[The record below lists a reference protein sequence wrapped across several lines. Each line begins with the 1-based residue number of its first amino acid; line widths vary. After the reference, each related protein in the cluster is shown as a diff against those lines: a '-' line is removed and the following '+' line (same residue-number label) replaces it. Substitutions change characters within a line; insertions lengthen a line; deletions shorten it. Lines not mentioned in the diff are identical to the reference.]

1 MRVYRNLYLAWLALT
16 LNALAPVFA
25 YAHIHV
31 DANGRIT
38 ETCAADEPGDSAVQ
52 HHHWH
57 DNDVRH
63 RHSDDA
69 DAQDT
74 DAQHHDSQSGKG
86 TTPHCPYC
94 PGFAAGAP
102 LAYVGVGSTPPSDE
116 SASPIR
122 PSHTVASGR
131 SSVRIAQPRAP
142 PSFS

>member
-31 DANGRIT
+31 AANGKII
-38 ETCAADEPGDSAVQ
+38 ESCAADEPGDSAVQ
-52 HHHWH
+52 HHHGH
-57 DNDVRH
+57 DNDVQH
-63 RHSDDA
+63 HHSDDA
-69 DAQDT
+69 G
-74 DAQHHDSQSGKG
+74 AQHHDSQSGRG

-102 LAYVGVGSTPPSDE
+102 LAYAGVDSTASCEE
-116 SASPIR
+116 SALPIQ
-122 PSHTVASGR
+122 PSHTAASGR

-142 PSFS
+142 PQLS